1 MTFAENEIV
10 SLLLSLGILLF
21 FLANLGRIRQIDG
34 YHYLL
39 GSFLAYITAMIF
51 TLLETVAVEQALNF
65 LEHLGYLVSAVL
77 LAAWIA
83 RLARPE
89 RDPR

>member
-21 FLANLGRIRQIDG
+21 FLANLARIREIGG
-34 YHYLL
+34 YRYLL
-39 GSFLAYITAMIF
+39 GSLLAYIIAMIF
-51 TLLETVAVEQALNF
+51 TLLESITWEMGFNF
-65 LEHLGYLVSAVL
+65 LEHLAYLVSAAL

-83 RLARPE
+83 RLARPKRGAE
-89 RDPR
+89 